1 MTLRYIG
8 LNWARPY
15 EEEEPFLGG
24 RGGPLCLFHPSNKII
39 CYLSTKCMYK
49 RMIFFYFSDPIKCS
63 GQSSMDLIWQET
75 GKVATKICRN
85 SAWVHAIHTHTGV
98 WKHDYI
104 VSSRLNAI
112 HTHTRVWKHYY
123 IVSSRYSA
131 IHTHTGVWKHDYI
144 VSAGVPTIQTI
155 SGFWKHDN
163 IVTDW

>member
-1 MTLRYIG
+1 MYVKCVVDYISLELCYLRNDQRKLKLKFFLGMTLRYIG

-39 CYLSTKCMYK
+39 CYLSTICMYK

-98 WKHDYI
+98 
-104 VSSRLNAI
+104 
-112 HTHTRVWKHYY
+112 
-123 IVSSRYSA
+123 
-131 IHTHTGVWKHDYI
+131 
-144 VSAGVPTIQTI
+144 
-155 SGFWKHDN
+155 
-163 IVTDW
+163 